1 MDDLTK
7 NFEALIR
14 KGIYRFVAMITY
26 LKGKLAYKDPTHVI
40 VEVAGVGYEVKISL
54 TTYGQIKDKE
64 DILIQTYLHIK
75 EDSHTLFGFYEAS
88 EKKRFL
94 DLLSINGVGPSTAL
108 MILSSLDAKELQAAI
123 AHEDVKT
130 IQSVKGIGGKTA
142 QRIVLE
148 LKDKMKKEGLLDKT
162 IEIAPLVDNTL
173 KIEALSALTTLGINK
188 SAAEKT
194 ISAIMKEYGEDLKLE
209 DLIKQALKRA

>member
-1 MDDLTK
+1 
-7 NFEALIR
+7 
-14 KGIYRFVAMITY
+14 MITY

-40 VEVAGVGYEVKISL
+40 VDVGGVGYEVKISL
-54 TTYGQIKDKE
+54 NTYSQVKDKE

-75 EDSHTLFGFYEAS
+75 EDAHTLFGFYEES

-123 AHEDVKT
+123 VHEDVKT

-142 QRIVLE
+142 QRIILE

-162 IEIAPLVDNTL
+162 VEIAPRIDNTL
-173 KIEALSALTTLGINK
+173 KVEALSALTTLGINK
-188 SAAEKT
+188 SVAEKT
-194 ISAIMKEYGEDLKLE
+194 ISSIMKEFGDDMKLE

>member
-1 MDDLTK
+1 
-7 NFEALIR
+7 
-14 KGIYRFVAMITY
+14 MITY
-26 LKGKLAYKDPTHVI
+26 LKGKLAYKDPTHLVI
-40 VEVAGVGYEVKISL
+40 EVAGVGYEVKISL
-54 TTYGQIKDKE
+54 TTYSHIKDKE
-64 DILIQTYLHIK
+64 EILIQTYLHIK

-108 MILSSLDAKELQAAI
+108 MVLSSLDARELQAAI
-123 AHEDVKT
+123 ANEDVKT

-148 LKDKMKKEGLLDKT
+148 LKDKMRKEGLLDKS
-162 IEIAPLVDNTL
+162 IEIQPRFDNTL
-173 KIEALSALTTLGINK
+173 RSEALSALTTLGINK

-194 ISAIMKEYGEDLKLE
+194 VNLILKEYGEEIKLE
-209 DLIKQALKRA
+209 EVIKLFFSIFC

>member
-1 MDDLTK
+1 
-7 NFEALIR
+7 
-14 KGIYRFVAMITY
+14 MITY

-40 VEVAGVGYEVKISL
+40 VDVGGVGYEVKISL
-54 TTYGQIKDKE
+54 NTYSQVKDKE

-75 EDSHTLFGFYEAS
+75 EDAHTLFGFYEES

-123 AHEDVKT
+123 VHEDVKT

-142 QRIVLE
+142 QRIILE

-162 IEIAPLVDNTL
+162 VEIAPRIDNTL
-173 KIEALSALTTLGINK
+173 KVEALSALTTLGINK
-188 SAAEKT
+188 SVAEKT
-194 ISAIMKEYGEDLKLE
+194 INAIVKEYGDDMRLE
-209 DLIKQALKRA
+209 ELIKLALKRA